1 MPSSVNELHELRVH
15 PAAAIFPLLE
25 GDALLSLAEDIRANG
40 LREPILLDP
49 DGSILDGRNRFLCCK
64 LTGIEPR
71 YQTWNGE
78 GSRLAL
84 IVSLNLHRRHL
95 DVGQRAMIGARI
107 FDLYAVEAKQRQGA
121 RTDIPET
128 VPESDPGDARDKV
141 AAAVGGVS
149 GKTVDKARKVIAQGS
164 PDVVAACYAGK
175 LPVALAA
182 EIVDRP
188 HDEQDALL
196 KQGRKKVR
204 SEADNRIQGRRKSNQ
219 AERAA
224 TAAKTIILP
233 SGKYHCIVADPPW
246 PMEKMEREKFP
257 NQVGFPYPSMTEAEL
272 RALPV
277 SRLAYSNCHLYL
289 CTTHKHLPTAL
300 ALAEAWGF
308 RYECL
313 MTWVKNV
320 GFTPFSWMRSTE
332 HVLFCR
338 RGKLDLLKLGMR
350 LDFSAKV
357 REHSRKPQVFYDLV
371 REASPGP
378 RLDMFSRE
386 EHEGFETWGNETDK
400 FTGVAQKSS
409 GAGA

>member
-1 MPSSVNELHELRVH
+1 M
-15 PAAAIFPLLE
+15 
-25 GDALLSLAEDIRANG
+25 
-40 LREPILLDP
+40 REPTF
-49 DGSILDGRNRFLCCK
+49 RKRFRK
-64 LTGIEPR
+64 VT
-71 YQTWNGE
+71 
-78 GSRLAL
+78 
-84 IVSLNLHRRHL
+84 
-95 DVGQRAMIGARI
+95 
-107 FDLYAVEAKQRQGA
+107 
-121 RTDIPET
+121 
-128 VPESDPGDARDKV
+128 PGDARDKA

-149 GKTVDKARKVIAQGS
+149 GRLVDKARKVIAQGS
-164 PDVVAACYAGK
+164 PAIVAACDAGK
-175 LPVALAA
+175 LRVAHAA

-204 SEADNRIQGRRKSNQ
+204 SEAVHHTQARKKANQ

-224 TAAKTIILP
+224 IAAKTIVLP
-233 SGKYHCIVADPPW
+233 SGKYHSIVIDPPW
-246 PMEKMEREKFP
+246 EMEKIEREKYP
-257 NQVGFPYPSMTEAEL
+257 NQVGFDYPSMAEAEL

-277 SRLAYSNCHLYL
+277 PRLAFSNCHLYL
-289 CTTHKHLPTAL
+289 WTTHKHLPLSL
-300 ALAEAWGF
+300 ALAEEWGF

-320 GFTPFSWMRSTE
+320 GFSPFSWMRSTE

-350 LDFSAKV
+350 LDFIAQR
-357 REHSRKPQVFYDLV
+357 REHSRKPQVFYELV

-400 FTGVAQKSS
+400 FTSVAQKSS